1 MRICA
6 YSKIK
11 TMPADRSTVR
21 RTILRRLLESE
32 EVTSQQQLR
41 EHLAQLGHHVAQTTI
56 SRDLSA
62 IGAYKISSDSG
73 AHYMLANDNPG
84 NGAGLRTVAER
95 MRLFVVSIEAS
106 GNLVVI
112 KTPPGSAHS
121 VAVALDAIA
130 PGAIPELLGTIAGDD
145 TMFVAAR
152 PPFDGEV
159 LAARLSSIMETV
171 S

>member
-1 MRICA
+1 
-6 YSKIK
+6 
-11 TMPADRSTVR
+11 MPTDRSTVR
-21 RTILRRLLESE
+21 RTILRRLLESG

-41 EHLAQLGHHVAQTTI
+41 EQLSQLGHHVAQTTV
-56 SRDLSA
+56 SRDLRA
-62 IGAYKISSDSG
+62 IGATKVGHEAGAQYALASG
-73 AHYMLANDNPG
+73 APG
-84 NGAGLRTVAER
+84 EQRDLRAVADR

-121 VAVALDAIA
+121 VAVALDANA

-152 PPFDGEV
+152 PPFDGEI

-171 S
+171 L

>member
-1 MRICA
+1 
-6 YSKIK
+6 
-11 TMPADRSTVR
+11 MPTDRSTAR
-21 RTILRRLLESE
+21 RTILRRLLESG

-41 EHLAQLGHHVAQTTI
+41 EQLSQRGHHVAQTTI
-56 SRDLSA
+56 SRDLNA
-62 IGAYKISSDSG
+62 IGAHKISNESG
-73 AHYMLANDNPG
+73 AHYTLANG
-84 NGAGLRTVAER
+84 NRGPLAGLRAVAER

-121 VAVALDAIA
+121 VAVALDATD

-152 PPFDGEV
+152 PPFDGES
-159 LAARLSSIMETV
+159 LATRLSSIMETV
-171 S
+171 H

>member
-6 YSKIK
+6 YIETK
-11 TMPADRSTVR
+11 TMLTDRSTVR
-21 RTILRRLLESE
+21 RTILRRLLESGE
-32 EVTSQQQLR
+32 ITSQQQLR
-41 EHLAQLGHHVAQTTI
+41 EQLAERGHHVAQTTI

-62 IGAYKISSDSG
+62 IGAYKVSDGDGS
-73 AHYMLANDNPG
+73 HYMLVSGDL
-84 NGAGLRTVAER
+84 GALTELRAVAER

-121 VAVALDAIA
+121 VAVALDATP

-171 S
+171 P

>member
-6 YSKIK
+6 YFG
-11 TMPADRSTVR
+11 TTTVPTDRSTIR
-21 RTILRRLLESE
+21 RTLLRRLLESE
-32 EVTSQQQLR
+32 EITSQQQLR
-41 EHLAQLGHHVAQTTI
+41 EQLAQHGHHVAQTTI

-62 IGAYKISSDSG
+62 IGAYKVSDDSG
-73 AHYMLANDNPG
+73 AHYVLASAG
-84 NGAGLRTVAER
+84 GGVVAGLRAVAER

-121 VAVALDAIA
+121 VAVALDATPSA
-130 PGAIPELLGTIAGDD
+130 AIPELLGTIAGDD

-171 S
+171 P

>member
-1 MRICA
+1 
-6 YSKIK
+6 
-11 TMPADRSTVR
+11 MPTDRSTAR
-21 RTILRRLLESE
+21 RTILRRLLENE
-32 EVTSQQQLR
+32 EITSQQQLR
-41 EHLAQLGHHVAQTTI
+41 ERLAQHGHHVAQTTI

-62 IGAYKISSDSG
+62 VGANKVGNDPGARYTLAGSISG
-73 AHYMLANDNPG
+73 AT
-84 NGAGLRTVAER
+84 AGLRTAAER

-106 GNLVVI
+106 GNLVVV

-121 VAVALDAIA
+121 VAVALDATA

-159 LAARLSSIMETV
+159 LAARLGSIMETV
-171 S
+171 P